1 MVEPR
6 VVLVDEASLGLAPL
20 VVDDIFE
27 FLEKLAARGTSLLLV
42 EQYVNRALALA
53 DSVYLLNQGTIVYD
67 GPAAE
72 LDEDRI
78 FELYTGTVHV
88 PSV

>member
-1 MVEPR
+1 M
-6 VVLVDEASLGLAPL
+6 
-20 VVDDIFE
+20 
-27 FLEKLAARGTSLLLV
+27 
-42 EQYVNRALALA
+42 EQYVKRALALA
-53 DSVYLLNQGTIVYD
+53 DSVYLLNQGAIVYD

-72 LDEDRI
+72 LDEDTV